1 MQMPR
6 GCLSP
11 NSTDGPSDWT
21 GRPAPMNWIKIARCT
36 AVAVGTT
43 FAVAAGAYLV
53 IHIFL
58 FDL

>member
-6 GCLSP
+6 GCLSL
-11 NSTDGPSDWT
+11 NSTDSPSDWT
-21 GRPAPMNWIKIARCT
+21 PGGEYRPNLLDALPSPSAPRSWS
-36 AVAVGTT
+36 
-43 FAVAAGAYLV
+43 AGAYLV